1 MENAKFHFASL
12 KVCKHTQHQSD
23 LKFKYNQRAKKGEKE
38 KGEKEAEGKKAQHL
52 GVSAECVRELKS
64 RKAMAKALFRH
75 EIDTHRRRHSPE

>member
-38 KGEKEAEGKKAQHL
+38 KREKEAEGKKAQHL
-52 GVSAECVRELKS
+52 GVSAE
-64 RKAMAKALFRH
+64 
-75 EIDTHRRRHSPE
+75 